1 MQVNQQ
7 INQSIKIVT
16 KKEITVRKVLNIY
29 GCFLFIGMIV
39 AIYTHPISMNEN
51 GEFYLDEKI
60 VMSQA
65 KQVEFILFLL
75 GCAVLYFFIVNLW
88 HRKK

>member
-16 KKEITVRKVLNIY
+16 KKEHTVRKVLNIY
-29 GCFLFIGMIV
+29 GCFLFLGMIL
-39 AIYTHPISMNEN
+39 AIYTQPISMNEN
-51 GEFYLDEKI
+51 RQFYLDEKI

-65 KQVEFILFLL
+65 KQQEFFLFLL
-75 GCAVLYFFIVNLW
+75 GCAILYFSVVNYW